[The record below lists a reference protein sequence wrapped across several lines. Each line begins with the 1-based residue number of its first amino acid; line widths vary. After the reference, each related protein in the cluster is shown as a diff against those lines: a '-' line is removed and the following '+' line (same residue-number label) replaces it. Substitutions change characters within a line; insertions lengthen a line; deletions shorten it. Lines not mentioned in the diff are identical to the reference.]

1 MEENNKFNFAGGALV
16 YYFAAVIIVV
26 VIAFVVFKNKSQDES
41 KELEP
46 QADIVATDDITTF
59 QDDQETVEVSV
70 PDIGINHLEVEP
82 EGTSEPSI
90 KDYFVKSDIVEGN
103 EGQYN
108 LTEYSEDIDWL
119 VNDYHYFDFYHFA
132 TEYLGNNTKVFHGRS
147 IGDDSLH
154 LTAEQSPLGNPTTI
168 IRDDLGWVFRI
179 IVDKENKVR
188 TLEDSENYIDLYTQM
203 KNDGSFYT
211 YIVVCR
217 NGTYYIN
224 GYIGELLPDNMVF
237 NASCK
242 FNTFNSNAEE
252 DTFLFIAE
260 KDALKSLLKMAEKG
274 ALLSDENPF
283 EAIGDEWEELESY
296 SLFVKK
302 DDTEG

>member
-59 QDDQETVEVSV
+59 QGDQETVEVSV
-70 PDIGINHLEVEP
+70 PDIGINHLEAEP
-82 EGTSEPSI
+82 KETSEPNL
-90 KDYFVKSDIVEGN
+90 KDYFVKSRLVKGN
-103 EGQYN
+103 EGQYKFSD
-108 LTEYSEDIDWL
+108 YSEDIDRL
-119 VNDYHYFDFYHFA
+119 VDDCHYFDFYHFVS
-132 TEYLGNNTKVFHGRS
+132 EYLGNNTKIFYDRFVGDGS
-147 IGDDSLH
+147 IH
-154 LTAEQSPLGNPTTI
+154 LTAEQSPFGNSTTI
-168 IRDDLGWVFRI
+168 LQDDLGWVLRI
-179 IVDKENKVR
+179 IVDQENTVSALDEAK
-188 TLEDSENYIDLYTQM
+188 NYIDLCTLM
-203 KNDGSFYT
+203 KNNGSFYT

-217 NGTYYIN
+217 NGVYYSGN
-224 GYIGELLPDNMVF
+224 YTGKMRPEDMVF
-237 NASCK
+237 NMSNK
-242 FNTFNSNAEE
+242 FNTEGSDE
-252 DTFLFIAE
+252 DSFLFIVE